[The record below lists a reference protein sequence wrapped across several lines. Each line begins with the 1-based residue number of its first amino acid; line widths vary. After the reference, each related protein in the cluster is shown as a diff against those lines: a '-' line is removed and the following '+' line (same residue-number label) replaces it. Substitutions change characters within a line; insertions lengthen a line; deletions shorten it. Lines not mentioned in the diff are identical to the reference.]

1 MNRFYNTGFI
11 DSRDTEHR
19 LKQGF
24 LPHDVINVCTQ
35 LGTSCNQNSLYPE
48 QQVQMDFHVNIPIT
62 CDCSFYMTQP

>member
-24 LPHDVINVCTQ
+24 LPHNVINVCTPD
-35 LGTSCNQNSLYPE
+35 GTVCNQKSLYPA
-48 QQVQMDFHVNIPIT
+48 QQVQYEVSSPPEVCYYSKYIMSP
-62 CDCSFYMTQP
+62 

>member
-35 LGTSCNQNSLYPE
+35 LGTSCNQNSLYPA
-48 QQVQMDFHVNIPIT
+48 QQVQMEFPVNIPIT